1 MMTGWLV
8 SGIVYGAYFISDL
21 VLPRSEKT
29 EEMTEGCATKTV
41 VTTTTVVSE
50 SLDNAAMTVTK
61 ETVSRTVEQAASAVE
76 AVTIGGSAGECLT
89 SVKSSL
95 FLHRIFQNNYVKKWS
110 SENYNYLHH

>member
-1 MMTGWLV
+1 MILF
-8 SGIVYGAYFISDL
+8 S
-21 VLPRSEKT
+21 RSEKT

-89 SVKSSL
+89 SG
-95 FLHRIFQNNYVKKWS
+95 RIKFIYTPHISKQ
-110 SENYNYLHH
+110 LC